1 MSDLWRCLILA
12 AGATTVYAQNASEQ
26 TPIAKSAITPV
37 LSEQEKALD
46 ERVGQLRS
54 LPDDAWK
61 KAVGQLAK
69 QIQELPLSKGKQ
81 WLIDGL
87 SARSTEGDAGRATL
101 QVIADTIVQ
110 VVGNLPA
117 NQRAFLC
124 DRLAHLVRYEHVKV
138 SLNDSH
144 YHATMA
150 KLEAGDRDREVA
162 EFTLSD
168 LKGQKWAL
176 RDLRGKVVLV
186 NFWATWC
193 PPCRREMPDMQALY
207 QRFSPRG
214 LVILAI
220 SFEDASTLQQ
230 FNAAQKYSYPIL
242 LDPGSTVYKRFN
254 LEGVPETFVYSRDGK
269 LVAQAIDRRTFGQF
283 LEMLKQAGLE

>member
-1 MSDLWRCLILA
+1 
-12 AGATTVYAQNASEQ
+12 
-26 TPIAKSAITPV
+26 
-37 LSEQEKALD
+37 
-46 ERVGQLRS
+46 
-54 LPDDAWK
+54 
-61 KAVGQLAK
+61 
-69 QIQELPLSKGKQ
+69 
-81 WLIDGL
+81 
-87 SARSTEGDAGRATL
+87 
-101 QVIADTIVQ
+101 
-110 VVGNLPA
+110 
-117 NQRAFLC
+117 
-124 DRLAHLVRYEHVKV
+124 
-138 SLNDSH
+138 
-144 YHATMA
+144 MA
-150 KLEAGDRDREVA
+150 KLEAGDRDREGA